1 VKLFFDINVVLDVLT
16 GRTPWAADSAAALS
30 LLDVDGIQGL
40 IAAHTVTTLHYLT
53 FRHLPPRK
61 ANAGLLEVL
70 GMFAIASVDEATLLK
85 ALTVTAPDYEDAV
98 QAVCAINEGADYF
111 ITRNTKDFAGLGLQV
126 LTPAELLALLRSA
139 EQ

>member
-1 VKLFFDINVVLDVLT
+1 
-16 GRTPWAADSAAALS
+16 
-30 LLDVDGIQGL
+30 
-40 IAAHTVTTLHYLT
+40 VTTLHYLT

>member
-1 VKLFFDINVVLDVLT
+1 MKLFFDINVVLDVLT
-16 GRTPWAADSAAALS
+16 GRKPWAADSAAALS
-30 LLDVDGIQGL
+30 LLDVDEIQGL

-53 FRHLPPRK
+53 FRHLPAGK
-61 ANAGLLEVL
+61 AKAALLEVL

>member
-16 GRTPWAADSAAALS
+16 GRKPWAADSAAALS
-30 LLDVDGIQGL
+30 LLDVDEIQGL

-53 FRHLPPRK
+53 FRHLPPGK
-61 ANAGLLEVL
+61 ANAGVLEVL
-70 GMFAIASVDEATLLK
+70 GMCAIAAVDEATLLK